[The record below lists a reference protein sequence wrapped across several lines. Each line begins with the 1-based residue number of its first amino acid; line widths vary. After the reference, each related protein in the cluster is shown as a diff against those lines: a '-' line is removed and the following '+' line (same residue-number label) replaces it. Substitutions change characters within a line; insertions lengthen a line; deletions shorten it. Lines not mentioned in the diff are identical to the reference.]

1 MSLGEI
7 KDKLYKKDADP
18 NLAAHEKSEF
28 DPRNE
33 DASAKNVTFDAS
45 DAWVEKEAFL
55 SSKEEKSAVR
65 KGLLWL
71 GIVLGTIFLLVA
83 VFQVRKSSFDEG
95 NVAINIDGPDE
106 ARSGELITYEINY
119 VNNNWGPLENAVL
132 RINHP
137 ESFRPEDGQEFKKES
152 PSVSLI
158 EIGKIEGHASRKV
171 IFSGKAYSPKGTLI
185 YLKAEMM
192 YKPLAFSSDFA
203 ARRQVGI
210 NITSTP
216 IKLEIEAPFAIA
228 SGNAIDYEIRY
239 KNEGE
244 SEFENLRLKADFP
257 EGFVF
262 SGSNPGASEGNN
274 VWQIGSL
281 KPGASGKIIIS
292 GSLQGNRDAYRIM
305 EVHLGS
311 MDQGQFVAYNDEKV
325 STKITASPLTI
336 WQTVNDNP
344 NLIVNPG
351 DILRFKMHYKNEG
364 DLRLRNVIVK
374 EVLDSAILDYTTLK
388 TNGGAFSDD
397 TKTIEWKASDQPK
410 LALLN
415 PGSEGFIEFS
425 IKVKDIIPVKTA
437 DDNNFTIASIARIDS
452 PDIPTPIEM
461 NKIVMSN
468 RKDIKLNTKLILDI
482 KGFHKS
488 SLIENFGAM
497 PPKVG
502 EETSYAI
509 HVKVGNVSNKV
520 SDAKVEIVLPTGVTM
535 TGKKSPENA
544 NLIFNERTN
553 ALTWNIGDVQVG
565 EGIISPYKEI
575 AFQIKI
581 KPSSNQIGK
590 TVDIVQSVII
600 SGKDMFTGQDI
611 VVNGGDKN
619 IMLMEDPYIKDNPS
633 YWKVFE

>member
-18 NLAAHEKSEF
+18 NLSQHEKSEF

-33 DASAKNVTFDAS
+33 TASAKNVRFDAN

-55 SSKEEKSAVR
+55 SGKEEKSAIK

-71 GIVLGTIFLLVA
+71 GIVLGIIVLLVA
-83 VFQVRKSSFDEG
+83 VFQVRKSSFDES

-106 ARSGELITYEINY
+106 ARSGELVSYEINY
-119 VNNNWGPLENAVL
+119 VNNNWGSLENAVL

-158 EIGKIEGHASRKV
+158 EIGKIEGHASKKV
-171 IFSGKAYSPKGTLI
+171 FFSGKAYSPKGTLI

-203 ARRQVGI
+203 SKRQIGI

-216 IKLEIEAPFAIA
+216 IKLEVEAPFAIA
-228 SGNAIDYEIRY
+228 SGNAIDYEINY

-244 SEFENLRLKADFP
+244 NEFENLKLKADFP

-262 SGSNPGASEGNN
+262 SGSNPGASDGNN

-281 KPGASGKIIIS
+281 KPGASGKIVIS
-292 GSLQGNRDAYRIM
+292 GSLQGDRDTYRIM

-311 MDQGQFVAYNDEKV
+311 MDQGQFVAYNDEKA

-336 WQTVNDNP
+336 WQTVNGSAD
-344 NLIVNPG
+344 LSVNPG
-351 DILRFKMHYKNEG
+351 DMLKFKIYYKNEG

-374 EVLDSAILDYTTLK
+374 ESLDSSVLDYATLK
-388 TNGGAFSDD
+388 AGGGSFDEGA
-397 TKTIEWKASDQPK
+397 KTIEWKASDHPK

-415 PGSEGFIEFS
+415 PGDEGFIEFF
-425 IKVKDIIPVKTA
+425 IGVKQLIPVETVN
-437 DDNNFTIASIARIDS
+437 DNNFTISSVARIDS

-461 NKIVMSN
+461 NKIVVSN
-468 RKDIKLNTKLILDI
+468 RKDLKLNTKLILDV
-482 KGFHKS
+482 KGFYKS
-488 SLIENFGAM
+488 SLIENFGPI

-509 HVKVGNVSNKV
+509 HIKVGNVSNKV

-535 TGKKSPENA
+535 TGKKIPENVD
-544 NLIFNERTN
+544 LQFNERTN
-553 ALTWNIGDVQVG
+553 ALTWNVGNVEVG
-565 EGIISPYKEI
+565 EGIISPYREI
-575 AFQIKI
+575 VFQIKI
-581 KPSSNQIGK
+581 KPSSNQKGEA
-590 TVDIVQSVII
+590 VDIVQSVVL
-600 SGKDMFTGQDI
+600 SGKDTFTGQDLT
-611 VVNGGDKN
+611 VSGGGKN
-619 IMLMEDPYIKDNPS
+619 IMLLEDQYVKEHVPWN
-633 YWKVFE
+633 VQ